1 MINRIS
7 KLSSYLGDINKCNYG
22 TKEISIHVLEQL
34 EKQEQSLMQT
44 NNNLN
49 KSNDLIDT
57 SNKVLDTMSWFGWFV
72 SFVPFRGFFSKI
84 FTRRKHEN
92 QLFITN
98 EPFNVSENN
107 NNNNNNTN
115 TNNKTENE
123 IIDNE
128 EEREK
133 LLKINKYYEN
143 NMRTTIELSP
153 QENAELLKLE
163 MELSELLWI
172 GSKIGEH
179 LDLHNNYIDTINE
192 KTQIVSKKTKNTN
205 KKTIGFL

>member
-7 KLSSYLGDINKCNYG
+7 KSSSYLGDINKCNSE
-22 TKEISIHVLEQL
+22 TKDISIQILEQL
-34 EKQEQSLMQT
+34 EKQEQSLIQT

-57 SNKVLDTMSWFGWFV
+57 SNKVLHTMSWGGWFL
-72 SFVPFRGFFSKI
+72 SFVPLRGFFSKI
-84 FTRRKHEN
+84 FTRRKHEK

-98 EPFNVSENN
+98 EPFNQSKINY
-107 NNNNNNTN
+107 
-115 TNNKTENE
+115 NKIIVNEIIDNE

>member
-7 KLSSYLGDINKCNYG
+7 KISSQLEDINKCNSE
-22 TKEISIHVLEQL
+22 TKDISIHILEQL
-34 EKQEQSLMQT
+34 EKQEQYLMQT

-49 KSNDLIDT
+49 KSNVLIDT
-57 SNKVLDTMSWFGWFV
+57 SNKVLETMSWFGWFV
-72 SFVPFRGFFSKI
+72 SFVPFTGFFSKL

-92 QLFITN
+92 QLFIKN
-98 EPFNVSENN
+98 EPFNPSDNN
-107 NNNNNNTN
+107 NNNN
-115 TNNKTENE
+115 KIENE
-123 IIDNE
+123 IIEN

-133 LLKINKYYEN
+133 LLKINEYYEN
-143 NMRTTIELSP
+143 NIRTTIELSP
-153 QENAELLKLE
+153 QENKELLKLE
-163 MELSELLWI
+163 SELSELLWI

-192 KTQIVSKKTKNTN
+192 KTQIVSKKTNNVN

>member
-7 KLSSYLGDINKCNYG
+7 KLSSYLGDINKCNSE
-22 TKEISIHVLEQL
+22 TKDISIQILEQL
-34 EKQEQSLMQT
+34 EKQEQSLIQT

-57 SNKVLDTMSWFGWFV
+57 SNKVLDTMSWSGWFL

-107 NNNNNNTN
+107 NTNNN
-115 TNNKTENE
+115 KIENE

-192 KTQIVSKKTKNTN
+192 KTQIVSKKTKNIN

>member
-7 KLSSYLGDINKCNYG
+7 KLSSYLGDINKCNSE
-22 TKEISIHVLEQL
+22 TKDISIQILEQL
-34 EKQEQSLMQT
+34 EKQEQSLIQT

-57 SNKVLDTMSWFGWFV
+57 SNKVLDTMSWSGWV
-72 SFVPFRGFFSKI
+72 LSFVPFRRFFSKI
-84 FTRRKHEN
+84 FTRKTHEK

-98 EPFNVSENN
+98 EPFNVSEINYN
-107 NNNNNNTN
+107 
-115 TNNKTENE
+115 EILVNE

-192 KTQIVSKKTKNTN
+192 KTQIVSKKTKNIN

>member
-7 KLSSYLGDINKCNYG
+7 KLSSYLGDINKCNSE
-22 TKEISIHVLEQL
+22 TKDISIQILEQL
-34 EKQEQSLMQT
+34 EKQEQRLIQT

-49 KSNDLIDT
+49 KSNDLINT
-57 SNKVLDTMSWFGWFV
+57 SNKVLDTMSWSGWFL

-84 FTRRKHEN
+84 FTRKTHEK

-98 EPFNVSENN
+98 EPFNPSEINY
-107 NNNNNNTN
+107 
-115 TNNKTENE
+115 NKILVNE

-128 EEREK
+128 EERDK

-143 NMRTTIELSP
+143 NMRTMIELSP

-163 MELSELLWI
+163 MELSELLWV

-192 KTQIVSKKTKNTN
+192 KTQIVSKKMKNTN
-205 KKTIGFL
+205 KKNIGFL

>member
-7 KLSSYLGDINKCNYG
+7 KLSSYLGDINKCNSE
-22 TKEISIHVLEQL
+22 TKDISIQILEQL
-34 EKQEQSLMQT
+34 EKQEQSLIQT

-57 SNKVLDTMSWFGWFV
+57 SNKVLDTMSWSGWFL

-84 FTRRKHEN
+84 FTRKIHEK

-98 EPFNVSENN
+98 EPFNVSEINYN
-107 NNNNNNTN
+107 
-115 TNNKTENE
+115 EILVNE

-192 KTQIVSKKTKNTN
+192 KTQIVSKKTKNIN